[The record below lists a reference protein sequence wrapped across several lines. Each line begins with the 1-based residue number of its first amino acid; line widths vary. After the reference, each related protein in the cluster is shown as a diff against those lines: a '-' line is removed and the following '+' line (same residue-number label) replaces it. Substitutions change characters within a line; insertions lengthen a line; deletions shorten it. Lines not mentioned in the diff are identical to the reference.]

1 MPRLLLKGS
10 DWVFPQRSPHAPHMI
25 ALQWLGA
32 GLFTGFL
39 LLKEDFLEDKA

>member
-1 MPRLLLKGS
+1 MPRFLLKGS
-10 DWVFPQRSPHAPHMI
+10 DWVFPQRPTHAPHMI

-39 LLKEDFLEDKA
+39 LLKEDFLEDKS